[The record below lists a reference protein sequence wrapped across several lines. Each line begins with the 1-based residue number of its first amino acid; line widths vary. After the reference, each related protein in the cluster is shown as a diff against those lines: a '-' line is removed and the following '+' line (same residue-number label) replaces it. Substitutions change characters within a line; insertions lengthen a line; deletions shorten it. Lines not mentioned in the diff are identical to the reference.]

1 MGLGENAEQV
11 NGQRSVIVEQSETT
25 SLVKY
30 TSNTKTILSV
40 TNARTNERTNERTTR
55 VCQCGSQA
63 TMSHHELQR
72 IQ

>member
-1 MGLGENAEQV
+1 MALGENAEQV

-40 TNARTNERTNERTTR
+40 TNARTNERTNY
-55 VCQCGSQA
+55 QS
-63 TMSHHELQR
+63 MSMR
-72 IQ
+72 

>member
-1 MGLGENAEQV
+1 MALGENAEQV

-40 TNARTNERTNERTTR
+40 TNARTNERTNELPEY
-55 VCQCGSQA
+55 VNAVAKQP
-63 TMSHHELQR
+63 
-72 IQ
+72 